1 MGVPCVCVGVHEG
14 VCLWACKYEHEVC
27 GRVMGVRVRVIGCL
41 GVGVWVC
48 MCVCNACQPGC
59 RGLPSAQTTGW
70 HRVVIASAV
79 PTVISRVRPLIGS

>member
-1 MGVPCVCVGVHEG
+1 MCVGVHEG

-48 MCVCNACQPGC
+48 MCVCVCMCAC
-59 RGLPSAQTTGW
+59 A
-70 HRVVIASAV
+70 
-79 PTVISRVRPLIGS
+79 RVRAIARDAGVRA